1 MIGFV
6 VVGATSVCS
15 CVMFE
20 IDLYTGM
27 CIAVSALF
35 IQCHAQNNYV
45 IILNYDLCTYQK
57 IAWVLLILERG

>member
-15 CVMFE
+15 CVMFA

-27 CIAVSALF
+27 CVAVSALF

-45 IILNYDLCTYQK
+45 IITFASTKRLHGY
-57 IAWVLLILERG
+57 